1 MTDSSFPSL
10 LQRFFTDRL
19 LNQLGASPHTVASY
33 RDVFRLLLRFA
44 EEQLGRSP
52 SELRMNDLDVSF
64 IGRFIDHLE
73 HDRSN
78 CPRTRNNRLSAL
90 QSFFRYVTFCEPACL
105 LHCQRV
111 LAIPAKRYERV
122 PVDFLTKEETAALV
136 TAPDPNTW
144 IGRRDRALL
153 ILAIQ
158 TGLRNSEIT
167 SLRCQDVEFGTGAHV
182 RCLGKGRKMRCIPLR
197 QDVISVLKQWLSE
210 WKGNLIDPVFPSL
223 RGNRLTLYLNGQ
235 PLLENYQLPNAP
247 IKGPIRLIPDAL
259 QGLVARHAS
268 TARRCCPSLAGKKVT
283 PHTLRH
289 TAAMDLLQ
297 RGVDLSVIALWL
309 GHESTETTQIYLHAD
324 MRLKEQALSHATA
337 SGIIPERYRPPDP
350 LLTFLE
356 GL

>member
-1 MTDSSFPSL
+1 MTESSFPFL

-19 LNQLGASPHTVASY
+19 LNQLGASPHTVAGY

-52 SELRMNDLDVSF
+52 SELRMEDLDVSF
-64 IGRFIDHLE
+64 IGKFIDHLE

-78 CPRTRNNRLSAL
+78 CTRTRNNRLSAL
-90 QSFFRYVTFCEPACL
+90 QSFFRYVTFCEPARVL
-105 LHCQRV
+105 QCQRV
-111 LAIPAKRYERV
+111 LAIPAKRYERA
-122 PVDFLTKEETAALV
+122 PVEYLTKEESVALV
-136 TAPDPNTW
+136 TAPDPRTW

-153 ILAIQ
+153 ILAVQ

-197 QDVISVLKQWLSE
+197 QDVISVLKQWFSE
-210 WKGNLIDPVFPSL
+210 RKGNLIDPVFPSL
-223 RGNRLTLYLNGQ
+223 RGNRLS
-235 PLLENYQLPNAP
+235 A
-247 IKGPIRLIPDAL
+247 DAL
-259 QGLVARHAS
+259 QGLVARHVA
-268 TARRCCPSLAGKKVT
+268 TARRYCPSLAGKKVT

-297 RGVDLSVIALWL
+297 RGVNLSVIALWL
-309 GHESTETTQIYLHAD
+309 GHESTETTEIYLHAD
-324 MRLKEQALSHATA
+324 MRLKEQALAHATT

>member
-1 MTDSSFPSL
+1 MTKSSFPSL

-19 LNQLGASPHTVASY
+19 LNQLCASPHTVASY
-33 RDVFRLLLRFA
+33 RDVFRLLIRFA
-44 EEQLGRSP
+44 EKQLGRSP
-52 SELRMNDLDVSF
+52 SELRMEDLDVSF
-64 IGRFIDHLE
+64 IGRFVDHLE
-73 HDRSN
+73 HDRGN

-90 QSFFRYVTFCEPACL
+90 QSFFRYVSFCEPACV

-111 LAIPAKRYERV
+111 LAIPTKRYERA
-122 PVDFLTKEETAALV
+122 PVEFLTKEETAALAA
-136 TAPDPNTW
+136 APNPETW

-153 ILAIQ
+153 ILALQ

-182 RCLGKGRKMRCIPLR
+182 RCLGKGRKMRCTPLR
-197 QDVISVLKQWLSE
+197 QDVIPFLKEWLSE
-210 WKGNLIDPVFPSL
+210 QKGDLTDPVFPSF
-223 RGNRLTLYLNGQ
+223 RGTRLS
-235 PLLENYQLPNAP
+235 A
-247 IKGPIRLIPDAL
+247 DAL
-259 QGLVARHAS
+259 QGIVARHAK
-268 TARRCCPSLAGKKVT
+268 TARRSCPSIADKKVT

-297 RGVDLSVIALWL
+297 RGVDLTVIALWL

-324 MRLKEQALSHATA
+324 MQLKEQALAHTTA
-337 SGIIPERYRPPDP
+337 SGKIPERYRPSDP